1 MWVGGA
7 QAGRHCVKVG
17 GQSDE
22 LAPAK
27 LSTGVYTAV
36 QVHGRCY
43 RMRVLDPISVLV
55 AAADGGGG
63 LWGAGSSGVGG
74 LQRGLG

>member
-1 MWVGGA
+1 MWVEGA
-7 QAGRHCVKVG
+7 QAERPCGKVG

-27 LSTGVYTAV
+27 HSIGVYTAG

-43 RMRVLDPISVLV
+43 RMRVFDPISVLV
-55 AAADGGGG
+55 AAAD
-63 LWGAGSSGVGG
+63 AGEGV
-74 LQRGLG
+74 